1 MSRKAGLL
9 WAMAAASLFFG
20 SACAVDEERKE
31 VVIVGA
37 NHMHSADVLSI
48 KVIGRVEENGQKI
61 GVTAKFSE
69 TEPRLERLSIVT
81 PDGKTVEVPPSG
93 FGKVEYPQEE
103 SLTLGYI
110 MARDSN
116 AVGGIVVFL
125 DFGEPHKRAD
135 LRCGHDVGDPS
146 YETYSVFYDIR
157 RRTFTSAFKDPCG
170 QTIE

>member
-1 MSRKAGLL
+1 MSRKVGLL
-9 WAMAAASLFFG
+9 WATAATSLFFG
-20 SACAVDEERKE
+20 SACAVKGEREE

-37 NHMHSADVLSI
+37 NHLTSADVLSV

-93 FGKVEYPQEE
+93 FGKVEYPREE
-103 SLTLGYI
+103 SLSLGYI
-110 MARDSN
+110 MAGDSN
-116 AVGGIVVFL
+116 AVGGIIVFL
-125 DFGEPHKRAD
+125 DFGKPHNRAD
-135 LRCGHDVGDPS
+135 LRCEHDVGDPR

-157 RRTFTSAFKDPCG
+157 RRTFTSSFRDPCG